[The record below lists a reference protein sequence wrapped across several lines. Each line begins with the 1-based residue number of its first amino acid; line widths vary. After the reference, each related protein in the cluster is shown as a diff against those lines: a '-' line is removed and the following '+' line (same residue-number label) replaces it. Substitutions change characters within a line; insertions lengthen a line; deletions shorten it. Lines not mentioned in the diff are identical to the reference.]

1 MIILVHNNKTI
12 IKVIQNNVLLDLY
25 TGFSIVKG
33 IFKIAADY
41 PNEIIYWIEN
51 KLFEQ
56 NNYTI
61 IQNIKPFEIFSY
73 TTSETLIL
81 RNEIGYVD
89 FRSSFLNINKNVKY
103 ATWLLS
109 SDVGV
114 IYSKTLLIFKTTAK
128 ETKFDLFLV
137 HLGKLALKC
146 GVLPYSYPDLIPNK
160 QSALE
165 KKPCSKTDLFRF
177 VKKNY
182 TFKNYIF
189 LFLAFIYYDRTF
201 PIIEFLQNLFVK
213 KYVEFHKEVSALFSF
228 AKTST
233 IKNFNYDVVI
243 PTLGR
248 ANHLYNFLQDLNNQT
263 VVPVKVIIIE
273 QNSDPS
279 ALTELNYLYNEKW
292 KFLIEHKLVN
302 QLGACN
308 ARNLA
313 IDEIKSD
320 WVFFADDDIRIEPLT
335 IEKTVSFLINTRVE
349 CASLASFKKGEKIN
363 KDINS
368 FFWNEFSSGCSVV
381 KSHYV
386 KQIYFDMRYE
396 FGFGEDTDY
405 GCKLRRAGCSIVYY
419 NQVPVF
425 HLKAPIGGFRTVIKK
440 SWSDELIQ
448 PFPEPTITKCE
459 IENFNNTQFSGFQL
473 YSILNNVNVFKFKLR
488 IKQFALSVKY
498 ANNIK

>member
-1 MIILVHNNKTI
+1 MVILVHDNNVI
-12 IKVIQNNVLLDLY
+12 IKVIKNNILLSKY
-25 TGFSIVKG
+25 SGIPIVKG
-33 IFKIAADY
+33 IFKIASDC
-41 PNEIIYWIEN
+41 PDDIIYWIEHE
-51 KLFEQ
+51 LFEQ
-56 NNYTI
+56 KNYTI

-89 FRSSFLNINKNVKY
+89 FRSSFLNINKNVKF

-109 SDVGV
+109 SDVGT
-114 IYSKTLLIFKTTAK
+114 IYCKTLLIFKTVAK
-128 ETKFDLFLV
+128 ENNFDLFLA
-137 HLGKLALKC
+137 HLGRLALKC

-160 QSALE
+160 QSSLE

-201 PIIEFLQNLFVK
+201 PFIAFLQNLFVK
-213 KYVEFHKEVSALFSF
+213 KYGEFHKEVSELFSF
-228 AKTST
+228 AKTTT
-233 IKNFNYDVVI
+233 IKNFSYDVVI

-248 ANHLYNFLQDLNNQT
+248 ANHLYNFLQDLNIQT

-273 QNSDPS
+273 QNSEAF
-279 ALTELNYLYNEKW
+279 ALTELDYLYNEKW
-292 KFLIEHKLVN
+292 NFLIEHKLIN

-320 WVFFADDDIRIEPLT
+320 WVFFADDDIRIEPHT
-335 IEKTVSFLINTRVE
+335 IEKTVSFLINTKVE
-349 CASLASFKKGEKIN
+349 GASLASFRKGEHVDKN
-363 KDINS
+363 LNP
-368 FFWNEFSSGCSVV
+368 FFWNEFSSGCSIVHS
-381 KSHYV
+381 KYV
-386 KQIYFDMRYE
+386 INNYFDMKYE

-405 GCKLRRAGCSIVYY
+405 GCKLRQNGCSVLYY

-425 HLKAPIGGFRTVIKK
+425 HLKAPIGGFRTLIEKN
-440 SWSDELIQ
+440 WSLETLL
-448 PFPEPTITKCE
+448 PFPEPTVIKCQL
-459 IENFNNTQFSGFQL
+459 ENFNNFQFCGFKL
-473 YSILNNVNVFKFKLR
+473 FYILKGYKFKSQKKR
-488 IKQFALSVKY
+488 FELSLKY
-498 ANNIK
+498 ANAIE